1 MARRQVKREEAVQRR
16 YLFLSIFSVK
26 ACYCRIT
33 IMVVVIV
40 SAFLF
45 CWFPFAI
52 MFAGTPFSPNI
63 GAFFVNNN
71 LEDTVTWLGIKVL
84 IKL

>member
-16 YLFLSIFSVK
+16 FLFLSMTVASVK

-33 IMVVVIV
+33 IMVGVIV
-40 SAFLF
+40 SAFLI

-71 LEDTVTWLGIKVL
+71 LEDTVTWLGIIVN
-84 IKL
+84 

>member
-1 MARRQVKREEAVQRR
+1 
-16 YLFLSIFSVK
+16 
-26 ACYCRIT
+26 
-33 IMVVVIV
+33 MVGVIV